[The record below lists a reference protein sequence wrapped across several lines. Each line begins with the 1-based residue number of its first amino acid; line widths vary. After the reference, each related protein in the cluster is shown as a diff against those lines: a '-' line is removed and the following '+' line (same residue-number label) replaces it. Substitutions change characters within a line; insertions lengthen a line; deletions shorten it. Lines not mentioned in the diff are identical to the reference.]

1 MKNLSLFYFIFI
13 SCMFSNA
20 QTSRVDYYT
29 LTKNTVDTTNIRT
42 YLLINKKESVFIWN
56 SIVNS
61 ESKKSDKGIEGE
73 IKFTKIVND
82 TIGLRIYNLFSSD
95 SIMVIDKIID
105 NRYKFSE
112 GKNINW
118 AISQEYKTIG
128 GYKCLKAKT
137 YFRGRN
143 YTAWF
148 TEEIPISSG
157 PWKFNGLPGLI
168 LEVIDDKNEVSF
180 KLKSIK
186 SIKFKQDNKLY
197 NDFKFQR
204 ITLKNF
210 VEKKDNYFK
219 ENYNEFISK
228 LPRGTEVNLVKQSHR
243 NGIEIKFEW
252 EN

>member
-1 MKNLSLFYFIFI
+1 
-13 SCMFSNA
+13 MFSNA

-29 LTKNTVDTTNIRT
+29 LTKNTIDTTNVRT

-56 SIVNS
+56 SIENN
-61 ESKKSDKGIEGE
+61 ESKKDDIGIDGE
-73 IKFTKIVND
+73 IKFTKIIND

-95 SIMVIDKIID
+95 SITVIDKIID
-105 NRYKFSE
+105 NRYKISE

-118 AISQEYKTIG
+118 EIFQEYKTIG

-168 LEVIDDKNEVSF
+168 LEAVDDKNEVSF
-180 KLKSIK
+180 KLKSINSTK
-186 SIKFKQDNKLY
+186 LKRENKFY
-197 NDFKFQR
+197 NDFKYQK

-210 VEKKDNYFK
+210 IEKKDNYFK
-219 ENYNEFISK
+219 DNYNKFISK
-228 LPRGTEVNLVKQSHR
+228 LPRGTEVTLVKQSHR

>member
-1 MKNLSLFYFIFI
+1 
-13 SCMFSNA
+13 MFSNA

-29 LTKNTVDTTNIRT
+29 LTKNTIDTTNVRT

-56 SIVNS
+56 SIVNN
-61 ESKKSDKGIEGE
+61 ESKKDDIGIDGE
-73 IKFTKIVND
+73 IKFTKIIND

-95 SIMVIDKIID
+95 SITVIDKIID
-105 NRYKFSE
+105 NRYKISE

-118 AISQEYKTIG
+118 EIFQEYKTIG

-168 LEVIDDKNEVSF
+168 LEAVDDKNEVSF
-180 KLKSIK
+180 KLKSINSTK
-186 SIKFKQDNKLY
+186 LKRENKFY
-197 NDFKFQR
+197 NDFKYQK

-210 VEKKDNYFK
+210 IEKKDNYYK
-219 ENYNEFISK
+219 DNYNEFISK
-228 LPRGTEVNLVKQSHR
+228 LPRGTEVTLVKQSHR

>member
-1 MKNLSLFYFIFI
+1 
-13 SCMFSNA
+13 MFSNA

-29 LTKNTVDTTNIRT
+29 LTKNTIDTTNVRT

-56 SIVNS
+56 SIVNN
-61 ESKKSDKGIEGE
+61 ESKKDDIGIDGE
-73 IKFTKIVND
+73 IKFTKIIND
-82 TIGLRIYNLFSSD
+82 TIGLRIHNLFSSD
-95 SIMVIDKIID
+95 SITVIDKIID
-105 NRYKFSE
+105 NRYKISE

-118 AISQEYKTIG
+118 EIFQEYKTIG

-168 LEVIDDKNEVSF
+168 LEAVDDKNEVSF
-180 KLKSIK
+180 KLKSINSTK
-186 SIKFKQDNKLY
+186 LKRENKFY
-197 NDFKFQR
+197 NDFKYQK

-210 VEKKDNYFK
+210 IEKKDNYFK
-219 ENYNEFISK
+219 DNYNEFISK
-228 LPRGTEVNLVKQSHR
+228 LPRGTEVTLVKQSHR

>member
-1 MKNLSLFYFIFI
+1 
-13 SCMFSNA
+13 MFSNA

-29 LTKNTVDTTNIRT
+29 LTKNTIDTTNVRT

-56 SIVNS
+56 SIVNN
-61 ESKKSDKGIEGE
+61 ESKKDDIGIDGE
-73 IKFTKIVND
+73 IKFTKIIND
-82 TIGLRIYNLFSSD
+82 TIGLRIHNLFSSD
-95 SIMVIDKIID
+95 SITVIDKIID
-105 NRYKFSE
+105 NRYKISE
-112 GKNINW
+112 DKNINW
-118 AISQEYKTIG
+118 EIFQEYKTIG

-168 LEVIDDKNEVSF
+168 LEAVDDKNEVSF
-180 KLKSIK
+180 KLKSINSTK
-186 SIKFKQDNKLY
+186 LKRENKFY
-197 NDFKFQR
+197 NDFKYQK

-210 VEKKDNYFK
+210 IEKKDNYFK
-219 ENYNEFISK
+219 DNYNEFISK
-228 LPRGTEVNLVKQSHR
+228 LPRGTEVTLVKQSHR

>member
-1 MKNLSLFYFIFI
+1 
-13 SCMFSNA
+13 MFSNA

-29 LTKNTVDTTNIRT
+29 LTKNTIDTTNVRT

-56 SIVNS
+56 SIVNK
-61 ESKKSDKGIEGE
+61 ESKKDDIGIDGE
-73 IKFTKIVND
+73 IKFTKIIND
-82 TIGLRIYNLFSSD
+82 TIGLRIHNLFSSD
-95 SIMVIDKIID
+95 SITVIDKIID
-105 NRYKFSE
+105 NRYKISE

-118 AISQEYKTIG
+118 EIFQEYKTIG

-168 LEVIDDKNEVSF
+168 LEAVDDKNEVSF
-180 KLKSIK
+180 KLKSINSTK
-186 SIKFKQDNKLY
+186 LKRENKFY
-197 NDFKFQR
+197 NDFKYQK

-210 VEKKDNYFK
+210 IEKKDNYFK
-219 ENYNEFISK
+219 DNYNEFISK
-228 LPRGTEVNLVKQSHR
+228 LPRGTEVTLVKQSHR

>member
-1 MKNLSLFYFIFI
+1 MKNINTLYFIFN
-13 SCMFSNA
+13 CFMFSNA

-29 LTKNTVDTTNIRT
+29 LTKNTIDTTNVRT

-56 SIVNS
+56 SIVNN
-61 ESKKSDKGIEGE
+61 ESKKDDIGIDGE
-73 IKFTKIVND
+73 IKFTKIIND

-95 SIMVIDKIID
+95 SITVIDKIID
-105 NRYKFSE
+105 NRYKISE

-118 AISQEYKTIG
+118 EIFQEYKTIG

-168 LEVIDDKNEVSF
+168 LEAVDDKNEVSF
-180 KLKSIK
+180 KLKSINSTK
-186 SIKFKQDNKLY
+186 LKRENKFY
-197 NDFKFQR
+197 NDFKYQK

-210 VEKKDNYFK
+210 IEKKDNYFK
-219 ENYNEFISK
+219 DNYNEFISK
-228 LPRGTEVNLVKQSHR
+228 LPRGTEVTLVKQSHR